1 MPRACPTSV
10 DPGEHCQQNCCIQH
24 ENNATAG
31 DLVDRGSWGV
41 ELFLAVAVLKLAD
54 PSRYI
59 ILRGN
64 HESNWCTKMYGFKKE
79 LESKYPHKRRPQAG
93 ARKLNI
99 GSFISTLLKLPC
111 STCML
116 ASVLQSAHRCMAAPL
131 HHNSSC
137 TSFWTGISCP
147 FDSACYT

>member
-1 MPRACPTSV
+1 MVTMASS
-10 DPGEHCQQNCCIQH
+10 
-24 ENNATAG
+24 AG

-54 PSRYI
+54 PARYV

-79 LESKYPHKRRPQAG
+79 LESKYPHKRRSQAG

-99 GSFISTLLKLPC
+99 GSFISTLLLAPC
-111 STCML
+111 T
-116 ASVLQSAHRCMAAPL
+116 ASVAQHAWLHSHIIICHVSA
-131 HHNSSC
+131 
-137 TSFWTGISCP
+137 FETGISCAP
-147 FDSACYT
+147 GSTFHA